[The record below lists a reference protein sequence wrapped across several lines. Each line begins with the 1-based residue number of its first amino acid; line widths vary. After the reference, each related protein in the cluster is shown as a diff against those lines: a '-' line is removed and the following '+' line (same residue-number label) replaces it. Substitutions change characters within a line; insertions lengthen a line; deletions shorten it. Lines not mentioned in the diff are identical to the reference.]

1 MIVYP
6 EVTPVIN
13 FNATRN
19 ENHAAAGGGPDG
31 QGDGQHDQQQ
41 LLANNQ
47 ADQDMSKTLSVNTD
61 LDHANIVCR
70 NNKISIIVHH
80 VTWKSKR
87 ELQETLDN
95 LILYTYLW
103 LCNFSR
109 L

>member
-1 MIVYP
+1 MS
-6 EVTPVIN
+6 PVIN
-13 FNATRN
+13 LNATRN

-41 LLANNQ
+41 LLAHNQ
-47 ADQDMSKTLSVNTD
+47 EDQDFSNTSKHY

-87 ELQETLDN
+87 G
-95 LILYTYLW
+95 LW
-103 LCNFSR
+103 EKFG
-109 L
+109 